1 MYFTLLTVHPNPK
14 SLSHQFSDIVF
25 KSLQLNHQVELIH
38 LYQDEKGNFEALNFW
53 EGKAYI
59 NNLELRKWRE
69 TQVQKTDKF
78 IVFFPI
84 RWNDV
89 PAKFKIWYEN
99 VFTSNFAYRYTKSWH
114 QPLLKG
120 KHFEFIATCDSP
132 SILYRFFPLSF
143 FG

>member
-53 EGKAYI
+53 EEKAYI

-84 RWNDV
+84 R
-89 PAKFKIWYEN
+89 
-99 VFTSNFAYRYTKSWH
+99 
-114 QPLLKG
+114 
-120 KHFEFIATCDSP
+120 
-132 SILYRFFPLSF
+132 
-143 FG
+143 